1 MKVSL
6 VFDPDPDLGHDPMD
20 GAKEHRRLGIFIDS
34 DKEDVLLV
42 HRRYGEQF
50 EGGNRT
56 DIYSSGIWEN
66 VTLDQ
71 VEGAIDYLEAL
82 PDED

>member
-1 MKVSL
+1 MKMSI
-6 VFDPDPDLGHDPMD
+6 VFEPDPDLGHDPLD
-20 GAKEHRRLGIFIDS
+20 SAEEPRRLGIFIDS
-34 DKEDVLLV
+34 DKEDVILI
-42 HRRYGEQF
+42 HRRYGDQF

-71 VEGAIDYLEAL
+71 MEDAIAHIEDLE
-82 PDED
+82 P

>member
-1 MKVSL
+1 MKLAIVFEPDDSL
-6 VFDPDPDLGHDPMD
+6 GYDPLDD
-20 GAKEHRRLGIFIDS
+20 AKEARRLGIFIDS
-34 DKEDVLLV
+34 DKEDVILI
-42 HRRYGEQF
+42 HRRYGDQY

-71 VEGAIDYLEAL
+71 MEAAIGHLEEL
-82 PDED
+82 EP